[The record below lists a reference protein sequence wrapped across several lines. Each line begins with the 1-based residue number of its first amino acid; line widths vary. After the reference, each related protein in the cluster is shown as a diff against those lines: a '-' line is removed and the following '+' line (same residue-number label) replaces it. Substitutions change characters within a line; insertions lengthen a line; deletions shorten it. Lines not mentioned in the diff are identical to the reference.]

1 MKKMLFP
8 LEFQGKRGIITRLIT
23 LNKQRSISKMK
34 KTAMVLA
41 AMLAAVTVIPSLSA
55 AEAVKND
62 QTKYADSA
70 KRSAFQ
76 IGFFPGIPNS
86 TQEYN
91 VYGLKLGLPMVDGLH
106 WVYGQELSILYSGT
120 FYIKGCQITLAGPAL
135 TVRTEGLQLT
145 PGPAITRDLY
155 GLQIGT
161 ASIIVGDA
169 TGCQIGVASI
179 ANKFIGCQIGAAN
192 VAYNEIDGW
201 QVGAVNV
208 IDELFAGCQMG
219 AINVATARCKGGIQ
233 VGAINVATHNGIQ
246 FGVINIMPDSV
257 IPVTIIFNYAPDR
270 SQKEKTSQQ
279 PQAEK

>member
-1 MKKMLFP
+1 
-8 LEFQGKRGIITRLIT
+8 
-23 LNKQRSISKMK
+23 MK
-34 KTAMVLA
+34 KTAIALA
-41 AMLAAVTVIPSLSA
+41 AILAAVTAIPSISA

-91 VYGLKLGLPMVDGLH
+91 VYGLKLGIPMVDGLH

-120 FYIKGCQITLAGPAL
+120 FYIKGAQITLAGPAL
-135 TVRTEGLQLT
+135 AARMEGFQAT
-145 PGPAITRDLY
+145 PGPAIARDMY
-155 GLQIGT
+155 GFQVGT
-161 ASIIVGDA
+161 TAIITNNGYGYQA
-169 TGCQIGVASI
+169 GVASI
-179 ANKFIGCQIGAAN
+179 ANKLTGLQTGAAN
-192 VAYNEIDGW
+192 IAYNELSGW

-219 AINVATARCKGGIQ
+219 AVNVATARCKGGVQ
-233 VGAINVATHNGIQ
+233 VGAVNVATRNGFQI
-246 FGVINIMPDSV
+246 GVINIMPDSV

-270 SQKEKTSQQ
+270 SQKEKTKQQ
-279 PQAEK
+279 PTENNQETVK